1 MSLEVI
7 ILAAGQGTRMRSK
20 LAKVLHPLAGKAMLQ
35 HAIDAAAQTAPVA
48 IHVVVGHGADQV
60 KTAVSHPD
68 LQWALQAEQ
77 KGTGHAVAQGL
88 GNVADDAT
96 VLITYG
102 DVPLVRAETLQ
113 NMVARCANNLVLL
126 TATLDDPSGYGRI
139 IRDDAGAVQAIV
151 EQKDASPEQLAVRE
165 VNTGMMALPA
175 KYLRDWLPKLSANNA
190 QGEYY
195 LTDIIAM
202 AVAQGVAVEVAQ
214 PTALW
219 EVEGVNNRLQL
230 NALERQYQRL
240 QAERL
245 MTEGASLADANRI
258 DIRGSLRIGQDVSID
273 VNCVFEGDVELGDDV
288 EIGPNCLISNSRV
301 AAGSVIRANSV
312 LENAVVG
319 EGCTVGPFARLRPGT
334 VLESAA
340 RIGNFVETKNAQ
352 VGPGS
357 KINHLSYVGD
367 AQLGAGVNIGAG
379 TITCN
384 YDGVNKSRTDIGDN
398 AFVGSN
404 TSLVAPVSVGKA
416 ATVAA
421 GSTITGSIAD
431 GELGVARGRQR
442 NIKGWKRPIKRS

>member
-35 HAIDAAAQTAPVA
+35 HAIDAAAQTAPAA

>member
-20 LAKVLHPLAGKAMLQ
+20 KPKVLHPLAGKPMLQ
-35 HAIDAAAQTAPVA
+35 HAIDAAAQTSPAA
-48 IHVVVGHGADQV
+48 IHVVVGHGAEQV
-60 KTAVSHPD
+60 KVAVAHPA

-88 GNVADDAT
+88 DAVADEAT

-113 NMVARCANNLVLL
+113 NMVDRCADNLVLL
-126 TATLDDPSGYGRI
+126 TATLDNPTGYGRI
-139 IRDDAGAVQAIV
+139 IRDASGAVQAIV
-151 EQKDASPEQLAVRE
+151 EQKDATAEQLAVQE

-175 KYLRDWLPKLSANNA
+175 KYLREWLPKLSANNA

-214 PTALW
+214 PAALW

-240 QAERL
+240 QAEAL
-245 MTEGASLADANRI
+245 MTEGASLADADRI
-258 DIRGSLRIGQDVSID
+258 DIRGALHIGQDVSID
-273 VNCVFEGDVELGDDV
+273 VNCVFEGEVTLGDDV
-288 EIGPNCLISNSRV
+288 QIGPNCVISNSRV
-301 AAGSVIRANSV
+301 ASGSVIRANSV
-312 LENAVVG
+312 LEDAVVG
-319 EGCTVGPFARLRPGT
+319 EDCTVGPFARLRPGT
-334 VLESAA
+334 VLAKAA

-352 VGPGS
+352 VGEGS

-367 AQLGAGVNIGAG
+367 ATLGSNVNIGAG

-384 YDGVNKSRTDIGDN
+384 YDGVNKSRTEIGDN

-404 TSLVAPVSVGKA
+404 TSLVAPVSVGQS

-421 GSTITGSIAD
+421 GSTITGNIAD

-442 NIKGWKRPIKRS
+442 NIRGWKRPQKRS